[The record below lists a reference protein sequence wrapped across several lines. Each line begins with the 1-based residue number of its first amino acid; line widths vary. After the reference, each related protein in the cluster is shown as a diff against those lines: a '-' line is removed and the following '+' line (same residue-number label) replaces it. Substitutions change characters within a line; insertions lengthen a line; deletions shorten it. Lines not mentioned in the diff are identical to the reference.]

1 MPRPFAILFGL
12 AACLACHAAPVT
24 EALQR
29 PALAVRE
36 PGRAVLLAA
45 AQAGERIVAVGERG
59 VIALSD
65 DRGAHWR
72 QAPSPVSV
80 TLTMVRF
87 ADAKNGVAVGHG
99 GTVLSSTDGG
109 ARWTLRLDGRRAA
122 QMAAAAA
129 RTADEQREAERLV
142 ADGPDKPF
150 LDVLIWDAQRWLVVG
165 AYGLAF
171 RTDDAGATWTPWMAR
186 LPNPKAL
193 HWYVAR
199 RAGETLLLAGEQ
211 GLLARSDDSGAS
223 FRPLASPY
231 KGSWFAGELLA
242 DGAMLLAG
250 LRGNVWRSADGG
262 MQWAQIN
269 SPVPASVNAIAVP
282 ADGRPLLATQAGVV
296 LRLQGDTLVP
306 LNAAAPLPMPA
317 ALLAGP
323 DGAVLSFGIAGAL
336 PLATAA
342 AKSETTR

>member
-1 MPRPFAILFGL
+1 
-12 AACLACHAAPVT
+12 
-24 EALQR
+24 
-29 PALAVRE
+29 
-36 PGRAVLLAA
+36 
-45 AQAGERIVAVGERG
+45 
-59 VIALSD
+59 
-65 DRGAHWR
+65 
-72 QAPSPVSV
+72 
-80 TLTMVRF
+80 
-87 ADAKNGVAVGHG
+87 
-99 GTVLSSTDGG
+99 
-109 ARWTLRLDGRRAA
+109 
-122 QMAAAAA
+122 
-129 RTADEQREAERLV
+129 
-142 ADGPDKPF
+142 PF
-150 LDVLIWDAQRWLVVG
+150 LDVLVWDAQRWLVVG

-171 RTDDAGATWTPWMAR
+171 RTDDGGATWTPWMAR

-211 GLLARSDDSGAS
+211 GLLAWSDDSGTS

-262 MQWAQIN
+262 TQWAQIN

-296 LRLQGDTLVP
+296 LRLQGDQLVP

-342 AKSETTR
+342 AKPEATR